1 MKESTEMRYIIV
13 GSVFFGAL
21 LILLFGI
28 FYLNDKDP
36 REELVGYTLM
46 FDQVSTLS
54 MGDPV
59 KVNGVKVGKV
69 NKIELAGRQ
78 VEVGIEVREGVD
90 IPVDSDIRVQ
100 NIGLLGERQ
109 IGIQLGKGSK
119 VLAIGDTLTG
129 VCDAGISEA
138 MAGAGEVFDSSKV
151 LLKTVR
157 DIVDSTIAREQFT
170 ESFRNIVDNT
180 VLLQSQV
187 DDLLKKTDPMLS
199 ASLSNLKQASVKVN
213 TLLDRNTPALDRI
226 VTDVEGLT
234 KDARRLVGV
243 VDSVTIRLSS
253 ITKRLN
259 STENTAGALLNDK
272 EFYVE
277 LRNTVT
283 TADSLLASILED
295 GLDVNIDLF

>member
-90 IPVDSDIRVQ
+90 IPVDSDILKEDQAQ
-100 NIGLLGERQ
+100 N
-109 IGIQLGKGSK
+109 
-119 VLAIGDTLTG
+119 T
-129 VCDAGISEA
+129 
-138 MAGAGEVFDSSKV
+138 
-151 LLKTVR
+151 
-157 DIVDSTIAREQFT
+157 
-170 ESFRNIVDNT
+170 
-180 VLLQSQV
+180 
-187 DDLLKKTDPMLS
+187 
-199 ASLSNLKQASVKVN
+199 
-213 TLLDRNTPALDRI
+213 
-226 VTDVEGLT
+226 
-234 KDARRLVGV
+234 
-243 VDSVTIRLSS
+243 
-253 ITKRLN
+253 
-259 STENTAGALLNDK
+259 
-272 EFYVE
+272 
-277 LRNTVT
+277 
-283 TADSLLASILED
+283 
-295 GLDVNIDLF
+295 

>member
-234 KDARRLVGV
+234 KEARRLVGV

-253 ITKRLN
+253 ITQRLN

>member
-253 ITKRLN
+253 ITQRLN